1 MSEATKNGKAG
12 KSTRH
17 ENPYRAGMYH
27 DVFAYWKQ
35 KQIVTRSEYVK
46 FVMEKLDKTETA
58 ANAVVT
64 VMLSPRKTSKRGD
77 ARGNISSAGHLY
89 FADKLARQV
98 KMGIK
103 EEGKFRLRWREVAL
117 EPRTRNE
124 KIETKGE
131 KVIAKE
137 VKEVKEV
144 KKEKTKK
151 SK

>member
-1 MSEATKNGKAG
+1 MSEVMSKATKKV
-12 KSTRH
+12 STVKR

-46 FVMEKLDKTETA
+46 FVMEKLSKTETA

-64 VMLSPRKTSKRGD
+64 VMLSPRKASKRGD

-89 FADKLARQV
+89 FAEKLGRSV
-98 KMGIK
+98 KGGIK
-103 EEGKFRLRWREVAL
+103 DEQKFRLRWREVAL

-124 KIETKGE
+124 KIETVGE
-131 KVIAKE
+131 KVAKE
-137 VKEVKEV
+137 VVVPVAPIVPAVIE
-144 KKEKTKK
+144 
-151 SK
+151 